1 MKKLL
6 LSLTSLVMLTACSN
20 DDTAS
25 TNNEGP
31 QLVRLLQTSYYNG
44 VIDGNNIIEINDDK
58 LLKISYYNAQNI
70 LGGHDTIWYNSN
82 GLASAIKGFSVNNE
96 QRTESNYFYDTQG
109 RLSHYNI
116 RDGSYLSTTTN
127 TFNSNQT
134 ITAVTTD
141 AYNTNS
147 KTYFTNS
154 DNLIWKEIA
163 EFNTYEVVYSGF
175 NGISGQGYY
184 YTKTFEYLDAP
195 LPPANYNLWSKIFGS
210 YKANTVLAAN
220 ILGGNEY
227 AYATK
232 YIKKR
237 TDGDSVVEYR
247 YIFNDNQLPLK
258 VTEYFNGVL
267 NYETEYIYE

>member
-1 MKKLL
+1 MKKIL
-6 LSLTSLVMLTACSN
+6 LSLTALALLIACSG
-20 DDTAS
+20 DDNTPGTA
-25 TNNEGP
+25 TEP
-31 QLVRLLQTSYYNG
+31 QLVRMLQTSYNNG
-44 VIDGNNIIEINDDK
+44 VIDGKSIIEINDSK
-58 LLKISYYNAQNI
+58 LLKISYYNAQYI
-70 LGGHDTIWYNSN
+70 PGGYDTIFYNSN

-96 QRTESNYFYDTQG
+96 LRTESNYFYDTQG
-109 RLSHYNI
+109 RISHYNI

-127 TFNSNQT
+127 TFNSNHT

-141 AYNTNS
+141 AHYTNS

-154 DNLIWKEIA
+154 DNLIWKETA
-163 EFNTYEVVYSGF
+163 EFNTYEVVYSGL
-175 NGISGQGYY
+175 NGISGQGNY
-184 YTKTFEYLDAP
+184 YTKTFEYLDVP

-237 TDGDSVVEYR
+237 TDGDRVVEYR